1 MSSRFQRV
9 GPSIVAQRILGDF
22 ELSLL
27 EVSAKNAK
35 GVGLSI
41 SIALLG
47 R

>member
-27 EVSAKNAK
+27 EVSAKDSK
-35 GVGLSI
+35 GRWTTI
-41 SIALLG
+41 SIALL